1 MARARRIGL
10 LGGGMGLLV
19 VLALVA
25 GRAAAQTQPSYVW
38 WEAESY
44 AQTNLPNPAQPFPGD
59 ITQQEVDKLSGGRW
73 VLTQGPESQTPYF
86 LTYNVQVPRKATYNF
101 WVRKFWKHG
110 PFRWRFDSAKWATCG
125 QDVALMDD
133 TFLRKFIGA
142 NWIYLGQ
149 VPLDA
154 GQHTLRIEMEGP
166 TGGGAIDCFILTDGP
181 FMPRGKLKPGQK
193 SGQAM
198 AGYFAWEPDADPLA
212 DSCPIDLRYL
222 NEKQAGQSGFVHRDG
237 NSFALGDGQPVRFWM
252 VQADS
257 LMDMPPQM
265 MDYWARRLAKYGVN
279 MVRLGMLGLLA
290 DWRSG
295 DQDAFNARL
304 DRLHYLV
311 GALKRQGIY
320 VYLGHLWWHTSTRVS
335 EKDGFPGYGN
345 GAQALALLYVN
356 PKGREWYEKWVDAL
370 VNARNPYTDLPMAQD
385 PAVAVVEIQNESS
398 LFFWTFRPQ
407 NMLPVE
413 REAMEKLFGDWAQK
427 KYGSIDAALKAWGPQ
442 NPPAQSPDHPEAGG
456 LGLYGIDALTVND
469 WAAGQR
475 NEKRASDQLQ
485 FMTELQRGFYE
496 NMIRDWRQ
504 KLGVKNM
511 IACSNWK
518 TADPRNLGVLE
529 RYLYTA
535 GDLVCRN
542 TYYDV
547 EYDPRPERFYAMD
560 IGDTFTDYSSLKPP
574 MFPEP
579 LTVAH
584 MDDWPDIYTENNW
597 CRPNE
602 YRSEWP
608 FLVATYASMIGMDG
622 WTFFSLDTPF
632 WTSQM
637 GVWEVNCPSVM
648 GQFPAD
654 ALLFRK
660 GYVKE
665 SPPAVT
671 QRMTLAQL
679 YHFGQ
684 AVIAELS
691 GKDAL
696 WVSRI
701 GELEGATMKAASQI
715 DRRAFFVGK
724 INRIID
730 EEQEGVE
737 SVDLSKYIDDGAK
750 VVHTLTGQL
759 DWNYGTGIVTV
770 NTPCAQGACGFLN
783 AAGPIK
789 LADVT
794 IQSGNEYGSVLV
806 ISLDGKPLA
815 ESGKVLIQAGT
826 EDAPYGFATKKV
838 ATGKEI
844 TNLGGYPMN
853 VRKVDATV
861 TMPGGKKAVVLDDNG
876 YPTDRQA
883 AVEQSPAGLAVTL
896 PPDSLYT
903 LVE

>member
-1 MARARRIGL
+1 M
-10 LGGGMGLLV
+10 LV
-19 VLALVA
+19 VLALMA
-25 GRAAAQTQPSYVW
+25 SGAAAQTQPTYVW

-44 AQTNLPNPAQPFPGD
+44 AQTNLPDPGQAFPND
-59 ITQQEVDKLSGGRW
+59 ITQQEVDKLSGGKW
-73 VLTQGPESQTPYF
+73 VLTQGPQSETPYF
-86 LTYNVQVPRKATYNF
+86 LTYNVQVPKKATYNF

-110 PFRWRFDSAKWATCG
+110 PFRWRFDDAQWATCG
-125 QDVALMDD
+125 RDVALMDD
-133 TFLRKFIGA
+133 TYLRLHIGA
-142 NWIYLGQ
+142 NWIYLGP

-154 GQHTLRIEMEGP
+154 GKHTLRIELEGP
-166 TGGGAIDCFILTDGP
+166 TGGGAIDCFLLVDGP
-181 FMPRGKLKPGQK
+181 FMPRGKLKPGEK

-198 AGYFAWEPDADPLA
+198 PGYFAWEPDADPLSDA
-212 DSCPIDLRYL
+212 CPIDLRYL

-237 NSFALGDGQPVRFWM
+237 NSFALGDGQHVRFWM
-252 VQADS
+252 VQGDS
-257 LMDMPPQM
+257 LKDMPPQM

-279 MVRLGMLGLLA
+279 MVRLGMLDLLA

-295 DQDAFNARL
+295 NTDAFNARL

-320 VYLGHLWWHTSTRVS
+320 VYLGHLWWHTSVRVS
-335 EKDGFPGYGN
+335 AKDGFPGYGN
-345 GAQALALLYVN
+345 GAQALAFLYVN
-356 PKGREWYEKWVDAL
+356 PKGREWYEKWVNAL
-370 VNARNPYTDLPMAQD
+370 VNAKNPYTGLPMSQD

-413 REAMEKLFGDWAQK
+413 REALEKLFGDWAAK
-427 KYGSIDAALKAWGPQ
+427 KYGSIEAALKEWGPQ
-442 NPPAQSPDHPEAGG
+442 RPPAQSPDHADAGRI
-456 LGLYGIDALTVND
+456 GLYGIDALTVND

-475 NEKRASDQLQ
+475 NAKRAADQLQ

-496 NMIRDWRQ
+496 NMIRDWRD

-511 IACSNWK
+511 VSCSNWK

-547 EYDPRPERFYAMD
+547 EYNPRPQRFYAID
-560 IGDTFTDYSSLKPP
+560 VGDTFTGYSSLKPP

-602 YRSEWP
+602 YRTEWP
-608 FLVATYASMIGMDG
+608 FLIATYASMIGMDG
-622 WTFFSLDTPF
+622 WTFFALDTPF
-632 WTSQM
+632 WTGQM
-637 GVWEVNCPSVM
+637 DVWEVNCPSVM

-660 GYVKE
+660 GYVQE

-671 QRMTLAQL
+671 QRMTLEQL

-701 GELEGATMKAASQI
+701 GELEGATMKATSQV

-724 INRIID
+724 VNRIID
-730 EEQEGVE
+730 KDKEGVE
-737 SVDLSKYIDDGAK
+737 SVDLSKYIDDKAK
-750 VVHTLTGQL
+750 TVHTLTGQL
-759 DWNYGTGIVTV
+759 DWNYGVGVVTV
-770 NTPCAQGACGFLN
+770 NTPYAQGACGFLK

-789 LADVT
+789 LGDVT
-794 IQSGNEYGSVLV
+794 IQSKNDYGSVLV
-806 ISLDGKPLA
+806 ISLDGKPIA
-815 ESGKVLIQAGT
+815 QSSKVLIQAGT
-826 EDAPYGFATKKV
+826 EDEPYGFATKKV

-844 TNLGGYPMN
+844 TSLGGYPMN
-853 VRKVDATV
+853 VKKIDATV
-861 TMPGGKKAVVLDDNG
+861 TMKVGTKRAVVLDGNG
-876 YPTDRQA
+876 YPTGRA
-883 AVEQSPAGLAVTL
+883 AGGVVDSYGTVSIML